1 MRRKSHIHTFS
12 TSHTWMRNVRTLLN
26 PRPASPLRI
35 GAFFNGQNQF
45 LWSSVVCVF
54 LEVLLNVQGSVRRC
68 FPAEK
73 VRKALC
79 DIKNVFFQKGLHFK
93 LWIDAVRSQKSPRFG
108 GGKRMCSRH
117 VEMRGRHGYW
127 ERRFPVLHLFIWKKS
142 QKMLTTDYEFLF
154 NPMQSKS
161 GYCMFW
167 SIS

>member
-1 MRRKSHIHTFS
+1 MSELFWTPVRPRRWELEHSS
-12 TSHTWMRNVRTLLN
+12 M
-26 PRPASPLRI
+26 ARI
-35 GAFFNGQNQF
+35 
-45 LWSSVVCVF
+45 SSCEVQWCVCF
-54 LEVLLNVQGSVRRC
+54 LEVSLNVQGSVRRC

-117 VEMRGRHGYW
+117 VEMRGRRGYW